1 MYESYDEKDLADYEF
16 SQGRF
21 SGMTFEEVATKHKWF
36 CRWVKEKR
44 PITGGLAKFLDY
56 LEQSGH

>member
-1 MYESYDEKDLADYEF
+1 MTSYEEKCLADYEF

-21 SGMTFEEVATKHKWF
+21 AGKTFEEVAKKHKWF

-44 PITGGLAKFLDY
+44 PASGGLAVFLEY
-56 LEQSGH
+56 LETEAGY